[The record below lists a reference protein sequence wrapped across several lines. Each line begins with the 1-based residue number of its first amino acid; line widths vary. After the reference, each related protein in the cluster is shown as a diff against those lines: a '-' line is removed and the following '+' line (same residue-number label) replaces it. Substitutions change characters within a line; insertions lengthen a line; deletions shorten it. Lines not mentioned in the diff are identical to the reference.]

1 MASLAQTQ
9 VEVPLPMMQAS
20 EALVPVL
27 ADHGFSLAEGSSPGA
42 AELVFAVGRKAF
54 RNAMQGSARITD
66 NGSGPLIE
74 LQLDVAPGG
83 STTLLDGRRNR
94 ATLKEMAEQVEAR
107 VGRA

>member
-27 ADHGFSLAEGSSPGA
+27 ADHGFLLLEGSSPGA
-42 AELVFAVGRKAF
+42 AELVFGVGRKAF

-66 NGSGPLIE
+66 NGSGSLIE
-74 LQLDVAPGG
+74 LRLDVAPGE